1 MLLKSSID
9 TREHTQSYY
18 AASANWATN
27 YPELRDNLNA
37 DVVIVGGGFSGVATA
52 LELSE
57 RGYEVILLEANRLGW
72 GASGRNGGQLIG
84 GFGNNPSGFRHT
96 IGKEGVDAVEQMGV
110 ECVDIV
116 RERIARYQIDCDLK
130 WGWCEVALKKRHLK
144 AYEKWSVDEPAIQLL
159 DREEMRQ
166 FVNSELYLGGYYR
179 EDWGHLHPLNLC
191 LGEAKA
197 AEGLGAKIF
206 EQSKVTAIKYSNNP
220 VISTENGSVQAR
232 FAVLCGNAYMTE
244 LVPYLD
250 ARVLPTVSCIV
261 ATEKLSED
269 QINQTMP
276 RDVAVCDSRT
286 ALDYYRLTSDKR
298 LLMGGLSNYTGL
310 EPSNV
315 TSVMR
320 NHMAKVFP
328 SLESI
333 GIDYTWSGKIG
344 VSIRRMPQV
353 GRIKDSNVLYATGYS
368 GHGVAPTHMSGR
380 VLAEAIDGNTYRMD
394 ILTKMLHLPWPG
406 GKIFRRPFMAAG
418 MMFYKVLDML

>member
-1 MLLKSSID
+1 MLLRRSQDS
-9 TREHTQSYY
+9 TEHTASYY
-18 AASANWATN
+18 AASANWQTN
-27 YPELRDNLNA
+27 YPELQNDLNA
-37 DVVIVGGGFSGVATA
+37 DVVIVGGGFSGVAAA

-57 RGYEVILLEANRLGW
+57 RGYEVILLEANRIGW

-84 GFGNNPSGFRHT
+84 GFGNNPSAFRRT
-96 IGKEGVDAVEQMGV
+96 IGQEGVDVVEHMGV

-116 RERIARYQIDCDLK
+116 SERIEKYKIDCDLK

-144 AYEKWSVDEPAIQLL
+144 AYKNWSSDEPAIQLL
-159 DREEMRQ
+159 NREEMRQ

-206 EQSKVTAIKYSNNP
+206 EKSKVTAIKYSNNP

-232 FAVLCGNAYMTE
+232 FAILCGNAYMTK

-250 ARVLPTVSCIV
+250 ARVLPTVSCII
-261 ATEKLSED
+261 ATEQLSDD
-269 QINQTMP
+269 QINRTMS

-286 ALDYYRLTSDKR
+286 ALDYYRLTADKR

-310 EPSNV
+310 EPPNV
-315 TSVMR
+315 SDVMR
-320 NHMAKVFP
+320 SHMAKVFP
-328 SLESI
+328 TLKSV
-333 GIDYTWSGKIG
+333 GIDYAWSGKIG
-344 VSIRRMPQV
+344 VSIRRMPQL
-353 GRIKDSNVLYATGYS
+353 GRIQDSNVLYATGYS
-368 GHGVAPTHMSGR
+368 GHGLAPTHMSGR

-394 ILTKMLHLPWPG
+394 ILSKMLHLSWPG
-406 GKIFRRPFMAAG
+406 GKIFRRPLMAAG
-418 MMFYKVLDML
+418 MMFYKILDML

>member
-27 YPELRDNLNA
+27 YPELRDNLSA

-116 RERIARYQIDCDLK
+116 RERIERYQIDCDLK

-144 AYEKWSVDEPAIQLL
+144 AYKNWSVDEPAIQLL

-197 AEGLGAKIF
+197 AEGLGARIF
-206 EQSKVTAIKYSNNP
+206 EQSKVTAIKY
-220 VISTENGSVQAR
+220 
-232 FAVLCGNAYMTE
+232 
-244 LVPYLD
+244 
-250 ARVLPTVSCIV
+250 
-261 ATEKLSED
+261 
-269 QINQTMP
+269 
-276 RDVAVCDSRT
+276 
-286 ALDYYRLTSDKR
+286 
-298 LLMGGLSNYTGL
+298 
-310 EPSNV
+310 
-315 TSVMR
+315 
-320 NHMAKVFP
+320 
-328 SLESI
+328 
-333 GIDYTWSGKIG
+333 
-344 VSIRRMPQV
+344 
-353 GRIKDSNVLYATGYS
+353 
-368 GHGVAPTHMSGR
+368 
-380 VLAEAIDGNTYRMD
+380 
-394 ILTKMLHLPWPG
+394 
-406 GKIFRRPFMAAG
+406 
-418 MMFYKVLDML
+418 